1 MKKPTGSVR
10 FRFYKPETEKI
21 EPNRIKPKQKKARK
35 KLSQTGKTEPNR
47 FELVFV
53 LKNQIEPNPVGLN
66 RFWFFKKKLIWLYFF
81 DKNQTELK
89 IITTTS

>member
-1 MKKPTGSVR
+1 LKKPTGSVR

-21 EPNRIKPKQKKARK
+21 ESNRIKPKQKKARK

-66 RFWFFKKKLIWLYFF
+66 RFRFKKKLIWLYFF
-81 DKNQTELK
+81 NKNRTKLK
-89 IITTTS
+89 IITPTI